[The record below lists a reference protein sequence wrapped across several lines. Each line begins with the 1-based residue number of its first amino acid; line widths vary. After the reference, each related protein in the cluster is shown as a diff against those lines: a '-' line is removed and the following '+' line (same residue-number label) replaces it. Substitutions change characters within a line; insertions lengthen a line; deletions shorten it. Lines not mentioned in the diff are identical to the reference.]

1 MEPAQPARVRHVW
14 VLGAFNAA
22 PRPGLVIAW
31 RQVAQ
36 LAGPSLWQAM
46 VVHVDDRYGTTQAEW
61 VFANYLVPV
70 KSKPPAIP

>member
-1 MEPAQPARVRHVW
+1 M
-14 VLGAFNAA
+14 
-22 PRPGLVIAW
+22 IAW

-36 LAGPSLWQAM
+36 LSGPDLWQAM

-70 KSKPPAIP
+70 RSKPPAIP